1 VSTHIGR
8 KLLYVAALSLSAGL
22 NLAASPARATN
33 NNNVSIPLSGSV
45 AMTCT
50 VADSATGATTS
61 FSDLT
66 QGASGV
72 LIGTITETCNDRNGY
87 KVTLATTNNA
97 NFKGASSNTL
107 VPYSLSYN
115 SNAVT
120 FSSGNATITP
130 SGTLTGPSG
139 VAKPLNITFASG
151 FYVADSYLDTITVTM
166 ASN

>member
-1 VSTHIGR
+1 VGTRVSR
-8 KLLYVAALSLSAGL
+8 KLLYVAAISVSAGL

-33 NNNVSIPLSGSV
+33 NNNVSIPLSGNV

-50 VADSATGATTS
+50 VADSATGATTV

-72 LIGTITETCNDRNGY
+72 LIGTITETCNDKNGY

-97 NFKGASSNTL
+97 NFKGASTNTL

-115 SNAVT
+115 SSAVT
-120 FSSGNATITP
+120 FSSGSATITP
-130 SGTLTGPSG
+130 SGALTGPSG
-139 VAKPLNITFASG
+139 VAKPLNISFSSG
-151 FYVADSYLDTITVTM
+151 FYVADGYSDTITVTM

>member
-1 VSTHIGR
+1 MGR
-8 KLLYVAALSLSAGL
+8 RFSGKLLYAALTVCAGL
-22 NLAASPARATN
+22 NFAVAPARATN

-45 AMTCT
+45 ALSCA
-50 VADSATGATTS
+50 VADSSSGATTT

-72 LIGTITETCNDRNGY
+72 LIGTITETCNDKNGY

-97 NFKGASSNTL
+97 NFKGSSTNTL

-120 FSSGNATITP
+120 FASGIATITP
-130 SGTLTGPSG
+130 SGTQTGPSG
-139 VAKPLNITFASG
+139 VAKALNISFSSG
-151 FYVADSYLDTITVTM
+151 FYVADAYSDTITVTM